1 MVRIL
6 LTGGGTG
13 GHVFPLV
20 AVAQRIKKVAAEKG
34 MDMELKYFGP
44 ENIYDAYFVQENI
57 TISRVLGAKLRR
69 YFSLLNLIDFPKL
82 IISVFQSL
90 WKVFWWR
97 PNVTFSKGGP
107 GALPVLFACHLYKI
121 PIIIHESDTIP
132 GMTNRISGRWA
143 KKVELGWQKAVSY
156 FPNKEVEV
164 VGIPL
169 REEIAEKI
177 NFEQRKAKEF
187 FKFNLNEPLILVVGG
202 SQGAQRVNEFILAN
216 LEK

>member
-90 WKVFWWR
+90 WKVFWW
-97 PNVTFSKGGP
+97 P
-107 GALPVLFACHLYKI
+107 
-121 PIIIHESDTIP
+121 
-132 GMTNRISGRWA
+132 
-143 KKVELGWQKAVSY
+143 WQNHAS
-156 FPNKEVEV
+156 PW
-164 VGIPL
+164 L
-169 REEIAEKI
+169 
-177 NFEQRKAKEF
+177 
-187 FKFNLNEPLILVVGG
+187 
-202 SQGAQRVNEFILAN
+202 S
-216 LEK
+216 